1 MDEVIKQAPSNIS
14 DDEIKEIFLKND
26 SNITNTLAELWLLEK
41 PKEKELNDWDKRRKL
56 LDEMEE
62 ECYKFINKKK

>member
-62 ECYKFINKKK
+62 ECYKYINKK

>member
-62 ECYKFINKKK
+62 ECYKFINKK